1 VLLRDRATGTG
12 FAMSAL
18 VTTVAMTTLVVG
30 PFHLA
35 GALHLAPAAIGIV
48 MSAGPLV
55 AALVGVP
62 AGRGVDRHGAARM
75 TLAGL
80 AAMVAGCVA
89 LAVVPVAF
97 GVWGYVAPLVVVT
110 AGFAIFQA
118 ANNTAVMAG
127 VDAGQRGVVSGL
139 LNLSRNLGL
148 ITGASMMGAVFARA
162 AGTSDI
168 ARAGVDAVVAGT
180 HVAFGFAAL
189 LVACAGLLALFAARR
204 PGR

>member
-1 VLLRDRATGTG
+1 
-12 FAMSAL
+12 
-18 VTTVAMTTLVVG
+18 
-30 PFHLA
+30 
-35 GALHLAPAAIGIV
+35 
-48 MSAGPLV
+48 
-55 AALVGVP
+55 
-62 AGRGVDRHGAARM
+62 M